1 MFVFFYLLDLES
13 FKKIFHVLYRS
24 KAKNGVIYGF
34 PQIIYTN
41 YILMVLSYIKIKVIS
56 FCEIKASLIRK
67 INQEGGELGFWKTF
81 LITTNLIIIRHK
93 YKKIELE
100 RANANFIVV
109 RHPLPTSTLLKLQ
122 SIEGSTILE
131 TSTKLPMSL
140 HLDFGSNGHL
150 HNPFK
155 NLPTRSCQCSQNSH
169 KQQGSKLST

>member
-93 YKKIELE
+93 YKIKK
-100 RANANFIVV
+100 NWV
-109 RHPLPTSTLLKLQ
+109 RESKCKFY
-122 SIEGSTILE
+122 SGSTPLAYIH
-131 TSTKLPMSL
+131 S
-140 HLDFGSNGHL
+140 
-150 HNPFK
+150 
-155 NLPTRSCQCSQNSH
+155 SQAPIEWGFHYPWNFN
-169 KQQGSKLST
+169 